1 MTESQA
7 GILAP
12 VPLHGRHLFFD
23 IDRVEALPEALQRLR
38 ELADGDNV
46 VAGFGLSL
54 VNALG
59 HPIDGLHVFPALS
72 GKGFSVPSTPAAL
85 WCWLRNDDPGV
96 LVLKGMELET
106 ALAPAFSLQ
115 LAIDVF
121 RYDRGLDLTGYEDG
135 TENPVDDEA
144 FEAAIT
150 QGKGPGLDGGSFVAI
165 QQWRHDLKYFSSLS
179 QAKQDDIIGRRKSDN
194 EEFEEAPESAHV
206 KRAAQ
211 ESYTPEAFVV
221 RRSMPWSDARR
232 AGLVFVAFGKSLDAF
247 ESILQR
253 MTGAEDGITDAMFS
267 FTRPLTGAYFW
278 CPPMKGKKL
287 DLSAIGL
294 S

>member
-1 MTESQA
+1 MIESQA

-12 VPLHGRHLFFD
+12 VSLHGRHLFFD
-23 IDRVEALPEALQRLR
+23 IDRDEALPEALQRLR
-38 ELADGDNV
+38 ELTDGNTV

-54 VNALG
+54 VTALG
-59 HPIDGLHVFPALS
+59 HTIDGLHIFPALS

-85 WCWLRNDDPGV
+85 WCWLRSDDPGV

-106 ALAPAFSLQ
+106 ALTPAFSLQ

-135 TENPVDDEA
+135 TENPVDDA
-144 FEAAIT
+144 AIEAAIT
-150 QGKGPGLDGGSFVAI
+150 QGAGPGLDGGSFVAI
-165 QQWRHDLKYFSSLS
+165 QQWRHDLKYFASLP

-194 EEFEEAPESAHV
+194 EELAEAPESAHI
-206 KRAAQ
+206 KRTAQ

-221 RRSMPWSDARR
+221 RRSMPWSDSRR

-287 DLSAIGL
+287 DLSAVGL
-294 S
+294 K